1 MKNFGRVKSGR
12 LTYRHSPYS
21 VSAYV
26 GCCHIGMWA
35 LDGQTFH
42 FFKRNQKSRFCMT
55 SPNFNIM
62 EVNPNILSSMQAK
75 KNIAMGQIWPMN
87 HCFKVL
93 RKSYLE

>member
-1 MKNFGRVKSGR
+1 
-12 LTYRHSPYS
+12 
-21 VSAYV
+21 
-26 GCCHIGMWA
+26 
-35 LDGQTFH
+35 
-42 FFKRNQKSRFCMT
+42 MT